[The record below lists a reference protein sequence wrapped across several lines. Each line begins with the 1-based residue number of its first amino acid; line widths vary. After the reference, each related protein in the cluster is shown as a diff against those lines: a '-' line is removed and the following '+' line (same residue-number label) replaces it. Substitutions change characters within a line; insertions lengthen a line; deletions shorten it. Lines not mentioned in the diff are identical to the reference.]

1 MRATKPLSL
10 SNWGLLFVL
19 LVLITSAVTLSAAEY
34 PDPESYLPTLAT
46 VDKHKAPYDDPRPY
60 LTTFGPKQVL
70 PKNFYAALTFDIDAM
85 KSLWA
90 EVVGF
95 KAPDRVGKIA
105 PEIAAGKYTYKDLEK
120 NPGFRKLMW
129 PDLYGR
135 IKPGAPPH
143 SGNIPDFEI
152 IPTRQLYWALPIA
165 EATKKNLGKTKLD
178 AKGYLLG
185 DTWAGGVPFPKPSGP
200 FKAQQIMYNLEK
212 RMLAWELN
220 FYIVSHVIGVN
231 SSLNVD
237 FDGGYDVKHV
247 RLAGRTLMEPY
258 GWFDKRAKMRN
269 EFKTFMFG
277 FMAPRDV
284 AGVYQQAL
292 YSNDQN
298 TADQLML
305 YIPAMR
311 RVRKMSATD
320 TQDPVMGQ
328 DQIYDDNEGWMQKLS
343 STRYPYKYEVLE
355 EREYLVPAATADGAE
370 YISSKGK
377 EFRNVRMERR
387 PLYVVKLTQ
396 QDPNYV
402 YGHRIFY
409 IDAETFNFLHIEN
422 YNRKGKLYR
431 TWDGNYGW
439 FPEMGMFSWCGSLIL
454 MRDHVDPHSGVQQ
467 PYQLPAAW
475 GRSDMS
481 MKALTSSGK
490 K

>member
-1 MRATKPLSL
+1 MGNIRQFSRRTL
-10 SNWGLLFVL
+10 GFL
-19 LVLITSAVTLSAAEY
+19 LVIAALAPALTARAGEY
-34 PDPESYLPTLAT
+34 PDPKNYIPTMIE
-46 VDKHKAPYDDPRPY
+46 VEKHKASQDDPRPY

-70 PKNFYAALTFDIDAM
+70 PKELYAKLSFDVDAM
-85 KSLWA
+85 KSQWA
-90 EVVGF
+90 ELVGF
-95 KAPDRVGKIA
+95 KAPDVVGKVA
-105 PEIAAGKYTYKDLEK
+105 PEIKPGKYTYKDLAK
-120 NPGFRKLMW
+120 NPGLKALMW
-129 PDLYGR
+129 PDLYNR

-143 SGNIPDFEI
+143 SGNIPEFEI

-200 FKAQQIMYNLEK
+200 FKAQQIMYNIEK

-220 FYIVSHVIGVN
+220 FYIISHVIGVN

-258 GWFDKRAKMRN
+258 GWFDKRAKERN

-277 FMAPRDV
+277 FQAPRDV

-298 TADQLML
+298 TTDQLML
-305 YIPAMR
+305 YIPSMR

-343 STRYPYKYEVLE
+343 ATRYPYKYEVLE

-370 YISSKGK
+370 
-377 EFRNVRMERR
+377 
-387 PLYVVKLTQ
+387 
-396 QDPNYV
+396 
-402 YGHRIFY
+402 
-409 IDAETFNFLHIEN
+409 
-422 YNRKGKLYR
+422 
-431 TWDGNYGW
+431 
-439 FPEMGMFSWCGSLIL
+439 
-454 MRDHVDPHSGVQQ
+454 
-467 PYQLPAAW
+467 
-475 GRSDMS
+475 
-481 MKALTSSGK
+481 
-490 K
+490 

>member
-1 MRATKPLSL
+1 
-10 SNWGLLFVL
+10 
-19 LVLITSAVTLSAAEY
+19 
-34 PDPESYLPTLAT
+34 
-46 VDKHKAPYDDPRPY
+46 
-60 LTTFGPKQVL
+60 
-70 PKNFYAALTFDIDAM
+70 
-85 KSLWA
+85 
-90 EVVGF
+90 
-95 KAPDRVGKIA
+95 
-105 PEIAAGKYTYKDLEK
+105 
-120 NPGFRKLMW
+120 MW
-129 PDLYGR
+129 PDLYDR

-143 SGNIPDFEI
+143 SGNIPEFEI

-178 AKGYLLG
+178 AKGYLIG
-185 DTWAGGVPFPKPSGP
+185 DSWAGGVPFPKPSGP

-220 FYIVSHVIGVN
+220 FYIISHVIGVN

-258 GWFDKRAKMRN
+258 GWFDKRAKERN

-277 FMAPRDV
+277 FQAPRDV

-305 YIPAMR
+305 YIPSMR

-343 STRYPYKYEVLE
+343 ATRYPYKYEVLE

-377 EFRNVRMERR
+377 EFRNVRMERQAALR
-387 PLYVVKLTQ
+387 
-396 QDPNYV
+396 
-402 YGHRIFY
+402 G
-409 IDAETFNFLHIEN
+409 ET
-422 YNRKGKLYR
+422 
-431 TWDGNYGW
+431 D
-439 FPEMGMFSWCGSLIL
+439 
-454 MRDHVDPHSGVQQ
+454 
-467 PYQLPAAW
+467 AAW
-475 GRSDMS
+475 TRTTSTATGSSTSTPRRSISCTSRTTTGRGSSTAPGTGTTGGSRRWECSRGAGRSS
-481 MKALTSSGK
+481 
-490 K
+490 